1 MLAIKIS
8 PCTRGK
14 LTAASDSTGGH
25 WFTPVYTGQTLPPQN
40 EWLFH
45 RCIPVHTGQIF
56 HPKIQALCSEIHP
69 RTHGA
74 DIRGTALSQEMADS
88 SPYARGRLT
97 YCLIFVYHFRF
108 IPVRTGQ
115 ILKSPRKSLLP
126 PHSSMTESVCVIF
139 SECIFAD
146 NTFWSFSMFFPKKR
160 CQRHLF
166 CSVSIS

>member
-1 MLAIKIS
+1 MELLLCWVESRNNDRRSARNLLFCLRRSKTKKDAAVSSGGAILLQMRRFWRGVSHGKCHGYFCVVSVLRCFLLAIKIS

-74 DIRGTALSQEMADS
+74 DPHSRSTGYKFQDS
-88 SPYARGRLT
+88 SPYARGR
-97 YCLIFVYHFRF
+97 Y
-108 IPVRTGQ
+108 
-115 ILKSPRKSLLP
+115 
-126 PHSSMTESVCVIF
+126 
-139 SECIFAD
+139 
-146 NTFWSFSMFFPKKR
+146 
-160 CQRHLF
+160 
-166 CSVSIS
+166 